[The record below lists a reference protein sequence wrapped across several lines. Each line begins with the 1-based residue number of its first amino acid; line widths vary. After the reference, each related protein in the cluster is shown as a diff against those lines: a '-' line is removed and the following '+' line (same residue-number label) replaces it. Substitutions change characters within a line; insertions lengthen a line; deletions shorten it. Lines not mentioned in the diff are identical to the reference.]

1 MTTHDINSLLG
12 EMTLAEKVGQ
22 MTQVEKYSITPDEV
36 AQYGIGSVLSGAGG
50 NPEPNTPRAWREMVS
65 AFQDGALR
73 SRLGIPLLYGVDA
86 VHGNT
91 NVYGATV
98 FPHNIGLGAT
108 RDPDL
113 VHRIARVTA
122 AELTAT
128 GVRWD
133 FAPPVSVPQD
143 IRWGRTLEAYSE
155 DVDLVTELSVAFL
168 QGLQGVASGDLS
180 DPRVVLGCVKHFVG
194 DGATSWGSA
203 APAAGAGSA
212 VDDGLDDDAGEE
224 RRRVIEGFDA
234 EFGELYEHGS
244 WGQQLDQG
252 DADISEQELRRVHL
266 PPYVAAIANGARSI
280 MVSLSSWQD
289 AKLHTHGY
297 LLTDVLKG
305 ELGFDGF
312 LVSDWLGLDYLGD
325 DYYQAVVLGISAG
338 LDMVMVPH
346 EWERFMVALIRAAET
361 GDVSMER
368 IDDAVRRILQVK
380 AELGLFGGVAPERE
394 TTEAVGSAEHRA
406 VAREAVA
413 KSVVLLQDN
422 DAVPLR
428 KDAELVFVAGEAAS
442 DIGLQCG
449 GWTVEWRG
457 IPGGDIPGTTLLQ
470 AVAEAVSDETE
481 VVYDAS
487 GRFDGRTADVGVVVV
502 AEPPYAEMTGDRAD
516 LTLPPRE
523 IELIES
529 MRAQCRSLVGVI
541 YTGRPL
547 LMTDVVGHFD
557 ALVTAW
563 LPGSEGSGITDVLF
577 GDLPFTGKLPYAWPR
592 SSDQVPLAALDAAPE
607 PPLWPRGHGLAGAVA
622 IAKQE
627 EVAVESSNRSG
638 V

>member
-1 MTTHDINSLLG
+1 MTVV
-12 EMTLAEKVGQ
+12 EKIGQ
-22 MTQVEKYSITPDEV
+22 MTQVEKYSITPEEV
-36 AQYGIGSVLSGAGG
+36 AHYGIGSVLSGAGG
-50 NPEPNTPRAWREMVS
+50 NPEPNTPKAWREMVN
-65 AFQDGALR
+65 AFEEGACR

-91 NVYGATV
+91 NVFGATV

-113 VHRIARVTA
+113 VHRVARATA
-122 AELTAT
+122 EELVAT

-168 QGLQGVASGDLS
+168 QGLQDVAPGDLS
-180 DPRVVLGCVKHFVG
+180 DPRAVLGCVKHFIG

-203 APAAGAGSA
+203 APAPT
-212 VDDGLDDDAGEE
+212 DGDAASEEE
-224 RRRVIEGFDA
+224 RRRVIEEHDA
-234 EFGELYEHGS
+234 EFGELYEHGI

-252 DADISEQELRRVHL
+252 NADIDEQELRRVHL
-266 PPYVAAIANGARSI
+266 PPYVTAIDNGARSI

-289 AKLHTHGY
+289 AKLHVHGY

-312 LVSDWLGLDYLGD
+312 LVSDWLGLDSLGD
-325 DYYQAVVLGISAG
+325 DYYQAVVLGINAG

-346 EWERFMVALIRAAET
+346 EWERFMVALIRAAEA

-368 IDDAVRRILQVK
+368 IDDAVRRILRVK
-380 AELGLFGGVAPERE
+380 AELGFFDSVEPERG
-394 TTEAVGSAEHRA
+394 TADVVGSAEHRA
-406 VAREAVA
+406 IAREAVA
-413 KSVVLLQDN
+413 KSVVMLQDN
-422 DAVPLR
+422 GAVPLR

-449 GWTVEWRG
+449 GWTIEWRG
-457 IPGGDIPGTTLLQ
+457 IPGGDIPGTTLLE
-470 AVAEAVSDETE
+470 AVAEAVSDKTE

-487 GRFDGRTADVGVVVV
+487 GRFDGRVADVGLVVV

-529 MRAQCRSLVGVI
+529 MRAQCRSLVGVL
-541 YTGRPL
+541 YAGRPL
-547 LMTDVVGHFD
+547 LVTEVAERFD

-563 LPGSEGSGITDVLF
+563 LPGSEGGGIADVLF
-577 GDLPFTGKLPYAWPR
+577 GDLPFTGKLPYSWPR

-622 IAKQE
+622 IVKQE
-627 EVAVESSNRSG
+627 EVAVESSGRSG
-638 V
+638 A